1 MTAPRTVALHILAP
15 SHLAPSHPCD
25 RGIALVIA
33 MMTITLLTALG
44 IALTLVTI
52 AETAIAA
59 NYRDATEALYAAEAA
74 VEFATQEIAAVSD
87 WSDVISGSGRSAFVD
102 GPAGGLRTVGAVT
115 LDLTDA
121 TRDVNVIAAGVTGT
135 ASGDWVLYA
144 FGRFK
149 DLVPSSPS
157 RSQIYVTV
165 WVADRSETPADERSG
180 PDALSILGQ
189 AYGARGSR
197 RTVETIVVKE
207 GASPMQTRSWREWR

>member
-1 MTAPRTVALHILAP
+1 MTNVRGCEVRR
-15 SHLAPSHPCD
+15 CD
-25 RGIALVIA
+25 RCEQGIILVIV

-44 IALTLVTI
+44 AALTLVTI
-52 AETAIAA
+52 TETAIAA
-59 NYRDATEALYAAEAA
+59 NYRDATEVLYAAEAA
-74 VEFATQEIAAVSD
+74 VEFATQEIDAVAD
-87 WSDVISGSGRSAFVD
+87 WSDVISQSGQSAFVD
-102 GPAGGLRTVGAVT
+102 GPAGGLRTVGAAT

-121 TRDVNVIAAGVTGT
+121 TRDVNVLAAG
-135 ASGDWVLYA
+135 ASGAASRDWVLYA
-144 FGRFK
+144 FGRFQ

-165 WVADRSETPADERSG
+165 WVADRSETPEDERSG

-197 RTVETIVVKE
+197 RTVETIVARE